1 MYGPKWGGV
10 PLRTTWPRVSS
21 AKSQPEE
28 SEAREPTRRLDLPQC
43 QANVFASRDKCSKC
57 CAREGLRGAHKH
69 VLFMERLRGVQ
80 QHVLFETGIA
90 ARRIGTI
97 QYNPESK
104 EFLRCYTAMLHRVS
118 NAHLCFMP
126 VSARGGDD
134 NLSPGILPV
143 VEVRMVSALKPS
155 QTTGSDAGA
164 PGTAFARQSVTMNS
178 GDIIGLN
185 CVLYSPVRTIDVRV
199 IHGRGPFDRGGA
211 PSGAP
216 CPFEDLMFPHG
227 TFGDSQCPARE
238 DSFQPAGDT
247 RPEVPQGQISKR
259 GPSKED
265 EDLRCEE
272 KLDTPPRPADGYY
285 IQPVGWQDTS
295 QELHR
300 WLVVFA
306 SLFNDTCAG
315 RKEDFAPCQDTDDTC
330 AQYVEGA
337 GTDNPHLDRS
347 LNPAELLKTIGACR
361 AIDLGGPDGLGG
373 VQQHVLFEAAVAARH
388 IGYRRLHHDSEGFLR
403 CY

>member
-1 MYGPKWGGV
+1 VFFTAQSEPLTFESFTAEAHSIEAGPHRV
-10 PLRTTWPRVSS
+10 PL
-21 AKSQPEE
+21 A
-28 SEAREPTRRLDLPQC
+28 
-43 QANVFASRDKCSKC
+43 
-57 CAREGLRGAHKH
+57 
-69 VLFMERLRGVQ
+69 
-80 QHVLFETGIA
+80 
-90 ARRIGTI
+90 
-97 QYNPESK
+97 
-104 EFLRCYTAMLHRVS
+104 
-118 NAHLCFMP
+118 
-126 VSARGGDD
+126 
-134 NLSPGILPV
+134 
-143 VEVRMVSALKPS
+143 
-155 QTTGSDAGA
+155 
-164 PGTAFARQSVTMNS
+164 
-178 GDIIGLN
+178 
-185 CVLYSPVRTIDVRV
+185 
-199 IHGRGPFDRGGA
+199 
-211 PSGAP
+211 
-216 CPFEDLMFPHG
+216 PFEDLMFPHG

-247 RPEVPQGQISKR
+247 RPEVPQGQVSKR